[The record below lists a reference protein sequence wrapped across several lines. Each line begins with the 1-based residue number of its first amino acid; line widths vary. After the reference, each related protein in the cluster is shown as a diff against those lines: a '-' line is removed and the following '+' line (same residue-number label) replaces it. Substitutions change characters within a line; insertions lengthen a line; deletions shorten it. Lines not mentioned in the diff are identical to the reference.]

1 MTKNVL
7 LVGVGGQGTI
17 LAAKLLTQGLMEA
30 GYDVKMS
37 EIHGMSQRGGSVSS
51 HVRFGEKV
59 ESTTIA
65 AGEADM
71 LVSFEKMEA
80 LRELKYLKPNGLVVV
95 NEHEIPSMPILTGDA
110 VYPNNAVEEIQGHVK
125 TIVLNATQMALDL
138 GTAKSA
144 NIVLLGTLIKA
155 LGLVNIDWE
164 SIITKQVKPAFVDVN
179 LKAVHRGMDAI
190 KS

>member
-17 LAAKLLTQGLMEA
+17 LAAKILTQGLLEA

-51 HVRFGEKV
+51 HVRYGEKV
-59 ESTTIA
+59 GSSTIEPGA
-65 AGEADM
+65 ADI

-80 LRELKYLKPNGLVVV
+80 LRELKFLKPDGIAVV
-95 NEHEIPSMPILTGDA
+95 NEHEMPSMPILTGDA
-110 VYPNNAVEEIQGHVK
+110 VYPKDAVEEIKKHVK

-138 GTAKSA
+138 GNGKVA
-144 NIVLLGTLIKA
+144 NIVLLGTIIKA
-155 LGLVNIDWE
+155 MKLENIDWE
-164 SIITKQVKPAFVDVN
+164 SIVKKQVKPAFVDLN
-179 LKAVHRGMDAI
+179 LKALRCGMDAVNL
-190 KS
+190 

>member
-1 MTKNVL
+1 MTKNVM

-51 HVRFGEKV
+51 HVRYGDKV

-65 AGEADM
+65 PGEADL

-80 LRELKYLKPNGLVVV
+80 LRELKYLKPTGLAVV
-95 NEHEIPSMPILTGDA
+95 NEHEMPSMPILTGDA
-110 VYPNNAVEEIQGHVK
+110 VYPVDAVEEIKKHVK
-125 TIVLNATQMALDL
+125 AITLDATQMAVEL
-138 GTAKSA
+138 GNAKAA
-144 NIVLLGTLIKA
+144 NIVLLGTIIKA
-155 LGLVNIDWE
+155 MGLEHIDWE
-164 SIITKQVKPAFVDVN
+164 SIIRAQVKPAFVDVN
-179 LKAVHRGMDAI
+179 IKAVHCGMNVVA
-190 KS
+190 